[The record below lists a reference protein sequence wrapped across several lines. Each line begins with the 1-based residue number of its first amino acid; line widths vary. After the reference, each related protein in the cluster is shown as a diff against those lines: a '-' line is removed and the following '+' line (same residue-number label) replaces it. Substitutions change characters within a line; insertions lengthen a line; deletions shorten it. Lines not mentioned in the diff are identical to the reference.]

1 MIQKSEK
8 DAVAKKSKVGG
19 YVLQQWMERMSAWF
33 RIFYKHIAL
42 LLIAHLLLFTIIG
55 MITTSKPSPRL
66 ASSIFSSWTSNFD
79 QSIFLTLLRFESR
92 SFDTITTPDEERT
105 SLTTIAFEVIT
116 SIRLDDLKSLLGY
129 EIPGFSTYEH
139 KVIIAG
145 EGMDDMN
152 LLSHESGPPLED
164 ILQDRKAVD
173 DEQDE
178 APEKEEKST
187 EEPVVFLYNSH
198 SRESFLPHLP
208 EETDENNAHHE
219 EVNITRVSDRIAQS
233 LEANGIST
241 LVDDTDIM
249 NILHEK
255 GWAYHQSYEAARPVV
270 EEAIANNEDIQY
282 AFDIHRDSLPREK
295 TVVDIDGQEHAT
307 VLFVIGAE
315 NKQYEKNLDLATKIH
330 YKLEDAYPGLSKG
343 IITKEG
349 ANSNGVYNQDLL
361 ENSVLIEIGGHE
373 NTLDEMYLT
382 ADIIAEM
389 FSELYFEAEKVSN

>member
-1 MIQKSEK
+1 M
-8 DAVAKKSKVGG
+8 
-19 YVLQQWMERMSAWF
+19 LQQWLEKMMIWF
-33 RIFYKHIAL
+33 RMFYKHIVL

-55 MITTSKPSPRL
+55 MITTSKPSSRL

-92 SFDTITTPDEERT
+92 SFDVITTPNEERA
-105 SLTTIAFEVIT
+105 SLPTIAFEVIT
-116 SIRLDDLKSLLGY
+116 SIKLDDLKSLLGY

-139 KVIIAG
+139 KIIIAG
-145 EGMDDMN
+145 EGMSDMN

-173 DEQDE
+173 DDK
-178 APEKEEKST
+178 KETPTKVEKSSD
-187 EEPVVFLYNSH
+187 EPVVFLHNSH
-198 SRESFLPHLP
+198 NRESFLPHLP
-208 EETDENNAHHE
+208 EETNENNAHHE
-219 EVNITRVSDRIAQS
+219 EVNITKVSERIAES

-255 GWAYHQSYEAARPVV
+255 GWSYHQSYEAARPVV
-270 EEAIANNEDIQY
+270 EEAIATNESLQY
-282 AFDIHRDSLPREK
+282 AFDIHRDSLPRDK
-295 TVVDIDGQEHAT
+295 TVINMDGKDYAT

-315 NKQYEKNLDLATKIH
+315 NKDYEKNLDLATKIH
-330 YKLEDAYPGLSKG
+330 YKLEESYPGLSKG

-349 ANSNGVYNQDLL
+349 SNSNGVYNQDLL
-361 ENSVLIEIGGHE
+361 EKSVLMEIGGHE

-382 ADIIAEM
+382 ADIIGEV
-389 FSELYFEAEKVSN
+389 FSEIYFEAEKVND